1 MTKGKTRKTSRTKR
15 TTGTR
20 QKAKTARK
28 AGTSPLLKYEIIGIC
43 CILAGVFA
51 TAGFIGVDTGRIGHS
66 VDDILSY
73 IFGLGRIVVSLSL
86 IVLGLKYIVIRKACP
101 VSKSW
106 AVGTWI
112 YILLLGLVHLLVIP
126 EGTEFLP
133 HSLSVGGGIVG
144 AVMAS
149 VLRRFLGF
157 FGAVM
162 AITGACIVT
171 FLVWKNWS
179 ISKPVAVV
187 ADKAGQEAA
196 KVSGKAVEGLQD
208 ASQSLKQWHERR
220 RIFDLQAVVGD
231 DPLGRPA
238 CGNPDDLHGVGDAPE
253 PFQPVGCRPTEGAG
267 RLLERTAEAGRPACG
282 NSVDTG
288 QPACGNPDDYP
299 ADMERPAA
307 TIADAR
313 DLGNGV
319 EEVRFDASP
328 IEGDVP
334 YDWASDDSYEEAPET
349 SEETPE
355 DARPYSQIHETVVG
369 DTVPTAHDVQPGPA
383 APAASLAGET
393 DVLGHD
399 MDDPKPIEVEKSS
412 VAVETSEEGSSAV
425 PKAAGEKTYRL
436 PPVSML
442 KPGPQHIVGLS
453 DEVRENARILQE
465 TLQSFNIDAK
475 ILNASQGPSITRY
488 ELEPAAGV
496 KVSKIVHLADDIAL
510 KLAATDIRIEAPIPG
525 KAAVG
530 IEVPNK
536 KLTGVNLRDVI
547 DTDTFR
553 KAAGGVPVCLGK
565 DIAGNPIVADLTKMP
580 HLLVAGSTGSGKSVC
595 INTFIASILFKQR
608 PEDVKLIL
616 IDPKVVEL
624 SNYNGIPHLLTP
636 VVTDPK
642 KAASVLRWAVRE
654 MDDRYKRFAVTHTR
668 DISRYNELHPEDTMP
683 FIVII
688 IDELADLMMMASD
701 DVEKSIIRLGQ
712 KARACG
718 MHLVLATQ
726 RPSVDVLTGLIK
738 ANVPSRIAFAV
749 SSQVD
754 SRTILDM
761 AGAEKLIGKGDMLFY
776 PLGASKPLRVQG
788 AFISDSEID
797 EMVEFIKA
805 QGGPHYD
812 EAVQKAQSEN
822 PEDSVDFFEDDLMR
836 QAIDM
841 VLETGQA
848 STSMLQ
854 RRFRVGYTRAARMID
869 MMEAMHIV
877 GPNNGS
883 KPREILMTADEVQQ
897 KYLS

>member
-66 VDDILSY
+66 VDDILAY

-220 RIFDLQAVVGD
+220 RIFDLQAEEAKASSAIVGD
-231 DPLGRPA
+231 DPK
-238 CGNPDDLHGVGDAPE
+238 

-267 RLLERTAEAGRPACG
+267 RLLERAAEAGRPACG

-288 QPACGNPDDYP
+288 RPACENPGDYP
-299 ADMERPAA
+299 ADMERPAS

-313 DLGNGV
+313 DLGNGI

-328 IEGDVP
+328 IEEDVP
-334 YDWASDDSYEEAPET
+334 YDWASDDSYEEVP
-349 SEETPE
+349 ETPE
-355 DARPYSQIHETVVG
+355 EMPEDSRPYSQIHETVVG

-399 MDDPKPIEVEKSS
+399 MDDLKPIEVEKSS

-654 MDDRYKRFAVTHTR
+654 MDDRYKRFAITHTR

-805 QGGPHYD
+805 QGGPNYD

-883 KPREILMTADEVQQ
+883 KPREILMTPDEVQQ

>member
-28 AGTSPLLKYEIIGIC
+28 AGTSPLLKYEIVGIC

-220 RIFDLQAVVGD
+220 RIFDLQAEEAKASSAIVGD
-231 DPLGRPA
+231 D
-238 CGNPDDLHGVGDAPE
+238 PE

-282 NSVDTG
+282 N
-288 QPACGNPDDYP
+288 PDDYP
-299 ADMERPAA
+299 ADMERPAS

-328 IEGDVP
+328 IEEDVP
-334 YDWASDDSYEEAPET
+334 YDWASDDSYEEVPET
-349 SEETPE
+349 PEEMPE

-399 MDDPKPIEVEKSS
+399 MDDLKPIEVEKSS

-654 MDDRYKRFAVTHTR
+654 MDDRYKRFAITHTR

-805 QGGPHYD
+805 QGGPNYD

>member
-28 AGTSPLLKYEIIGIC
+28 AGTSPLLKYEIVGIC

-220 RIFDLQAVVGD
+220 RIFDLQAEEAKASSAIVGD
-231 DPLGRPA
+231 D
-238 CGNPDDLHGVGDAPE
+238 PE

-288 QPACGNPDDYP
+288 RPACGNPDDYP
-299 ADMERPAA
+299 ADMERPAS

-328 IEGDVP
+328 IEEDVP
-334 YDWASDDSYEEAPET
+334 YDWASDDSYEEVPET
-349 SEETPE
+349 PEEMPE

-399 MDDPKPIEVEKSS
+399 MDDLKPIEVEKSS

-654 MDDRYKRFAVTHTR
+654 MDDRYKRFAITHTR

-805 QGGPHYD
+805 QGGPNYD

>member
-51 TAGFIGVDTGRIGHS
+51 TVGFIGVDTGRIGHS

-238 CGNPDDLHGVGDAPE
+238 CGN
-253 PFQPVGCRPTEGAG
+253 
-267 RLLERTAEAGRPACG
+267 
-282 NSVDTG
+282 SVDTG
-288 QPACGNPDDYP
+288 RPACGNPDDYP
-299 ADMERPAA
+299 ADMERPVS

-328 IEGDVP
+328 IEEDVP
-334 YDWASDDSYEEAPET
+334 YDWASDDSYEEVPET
-349 SEETPE
+349 PEEMPE

-399 MDDPKPIEVEKSS
+399 MDDLKPIEVEKSS

-654 MDDRYKRFAVTHTR
+654 MDDRYKRFAITHTR

-805 QGGPHYD
+805 QGGPNYD

>member
-1 MTKGKTRKTSRTKR
+1 LTKGKTRKTSRTKR

-66 VDDILSY
+66 VDDILAY

-238 CGNPDDLHGVGDAPE
+238 CGN
-253 PFQPVGCRPTEGAG
+253 
-267 RLLERTAEAGRPACG
+267 
-282 NSVDTG
+282 SVDTG
-288 QPACGNPDDYP
+288 RPACGNPDDYP
-299 ADMERPAA
+299 ADMERPAS

-328 IEGDVP
+328 IEEDVP
-334 YDWASDDSYEEAPET
+334 YDWASDDSYEEVPET
-349 SEETPE
+349 PEEMPE

-399 MDDPKPIEVEKSS
+399 MDDLKPIEVERSS

-654 MDDRYKRFAVTHTR
+654 MDDRYKRFAITHTR

-805 QGGPHYD
+805 QGGPNYD

>member
-66 VDDILSY
+66 VDDILAY

-238 CGNPDDLHGVGDAPE
+238 CGN
-253 PFQPVGCRPTEGAG
+253 
-267 RLLERTAEAGRPACG
+267 
-282 NSVDTG
+282 SVDTG
-288 QPACGNPDDYP
+288 RPACGNPDDYP
-299 ADMERPAA
+299 ADMERPAS

-328 IEGDVP
+328 IEEDVP
-334 YDWASDDSYEEAPET
+334 YDWASDDSYEEVPET
-349 SEETPE
+349 PEEMPE

-399 MDDPKPIEVEKSS
+399 MDDLKPIEVERSS
-412 VAVETSEEGSSAV
+412 VAVEISEEGSSAV

-654 MDDRYKRFAVTHTR
+654 MDDRYKRFAITHTR

-805 QGGPHYD
+805 QGGPNYD

-822 PEDSVDFFEDDLMR
+822 PEDSVDFFEDELMR

>member
-28 AGTSPLLKYEIIGIC
+28 AGTSPLLKYEIVGIC

-220 RIFDLQAVVGD
+220 RIFDLQAEEAKASSAIVG
-231 DPLGRPA
+231 A
-238 CGNPDDLHGVGDAPE
+238 VPE
-253 PFQPVGCRPTEGAG
+253 PFQPVGCRPTEGA
-267 RLLERTAEAGRPACG
+267 RQLLERTSETGR
-282 NSVDTG
+282 T
-288 QPACGNPDDYP
+288 ACGNPDDYP
-299 ADMERPAA
+299 ADMERPAS

-328 IEGDVP
+328 IEEDVP
-334 YDWASDDSYEEAPET
+334 YDWASDDSYEEVPET
-349 SEETPE
+349 PEEMPE

-383 APAASLAGET
+383 ASLAGET

-399 MDDPKPIEVEKSS
+399 MDDLKPIEVEKSS

-654 MDDRYKRFAVTHTR
+654 MDDRYKRFAITHTR

-805 QGGPHYD
+805 QGGPNYD

>member
-66 VDDILSY
+66 VDDILAY

-144 AVMAS
+144 AVMAL

-162 AITGACIVT
+162 VITGACIVT

-238 CGNPDDLHGVGDAPE
+238 CGN
-253 PFQPVGCRPTEGAG
+253 
-267 RLLERTAEAGRPACG
+267 
-282 NSVDTG
+282 SVDTG
-288 QPACGNPDDYP
+288 RPACGNPDDYP
-299 ADMERPAA
+299 ADMERPVS

-328 IEGDVP
+328 IEEDVP
-334 YDWASDDSYEEAPET
+334 YDWASDDSYEEVPET
-349 SEETPE
+349 PEEMPE

-399 MDDPKPIEVEKSS
+399 MDDLKPIEVEKSS

-442 KPGPQHIVGLS
+442 KPGPQHTIGLS

-510 KLAATDIRIEAPIPG
+510 KLASTDIRIEAPIPG

-654 MDDRYKRFAVTHTR
+654 MDDRYKRFAITHTR

-805 QGGPHYD
+805 QGGPNYD

>member
-28 AGTSPLLKYEIIGIC
+28 AGTSPLLKYEIVGIC

-66 VDDILSY
+66 VDDILAY

-238 CGNPDDLHGVGDAPE
+238 CGN
-253 PFQPVGCRPTEGAG
+253 
-267 RLLERTAEAGRPACG
+267 
-282 NSVDTG
+282 SVDTG
-288 QPACGNPDDYP
+288 RPACGNPDDYP
-299 ADMERPAA
+299 ADMERPVS

-328 IEGDVP
+328 IEEDVP
-334 YDWASDDSYEEAPET
+334 YDWASDDSYEEVPET
-349 SEETPE
+349 PEEMPE

-399 MDDPKPIEVEKSS
+399 MDDLKPIEVEKSS

-654 MDDRYKRFAVTHTR
+654 MDDRYKRFAITHTR

-805 QGGPHYD
+805 QGGPNYD

>member
-238 CGNPDDLHGVGDAPE
+238 CGNSVG
-253 PFQPVGCRPTEGAG
+253 T
-267 RLLERTAEAGRPACG
+267 GRP
-282 NSVDTG
+282 D
-288 QPACGNPDDYP
+288 CGNPDDYP
-299 ADMERPAA
+299 ADMERPAS

-328 IEGDVP
+328 IEEDVP
-334 YDWASDDSYEEAPET
+334 YDWASDDSYEEVPET
-349 SEETPE
+349 PEEMPE

-399 MDDPKPIEVEKSS
+399 MDDLKPIEVEKSS

-654 MDDRYKRFAVTHTR
+654 MDDRYKRFAITHTR

-805 QGGPHYD
+805 QGGPNYD

>member
-66 VDDILSY
+66 VDDILAY

-238 CGNPDDLHGVGDAPE
+238 CGN
-253 PFQPVGCRPTEGAG
+253 
-267 RLLERTAEAGRPACG
+267 
-282 NSVDTG
+282 SVDTG
-288 QPACGNPDDYP
+288 RPACGNPDDYP
-299 ADMERPAA
+299 ADYPADMERPAS

-328 IEGDVP
+328 IEEDVP
-334 YDWASDDSYEEAPET
+334 YDWASDDSYEEVP
-349 SEETPE
+349 ETPE
-355 DARPYSQIHETVVG
+355 EMPEDAQPYSQIHETVVG

-399 MDDPKPIEVEKSS
+399 MDDLKPIEVEKSS

-654 MDDRYKRFAVTHTR
+654 MDDRYKRFAITHTR

-805 QGGPHYD
+805 QGGPNYD

>member
-144 AVMAS
+144 AVMAL

-238 CGNPDDLHGVGDAPE
+238 CGN
-253 PFQPVGCRPTEGAG
+253 
-267 RLLERTAEAGRPACG
+267 
-282 NSVDTG
+282 SVDTG
-288 QPACGNPDDYP
+288 RPACGNPDDYP
-299 ADMERPAA
+299 ADMERPAS

-328 IEGDVP
+328 IEEDVP
-334 YDWASDDSYEEAPET
+334 YDWASDDSYEEVPET
-349 SEETPE
+349 PEEMPE

-399 MDDPKPIEVEKSS
+399 MGDLKPIEVEKSS

-442 KPGPQHIVGLS
+442 KPGPQHTIGLS

-654 MDDRYKRFAVTHTR
+654 MDDRYKRFAITHTR

-805 QGGPHYD
+805 QGGPNYD
-812 EAVQKAQSEN
+812 ETVQKAQSEN

>member
-144 AVMAS
+144 AVMAL

-238 CGNPDDLHGVGDAPE
+238 CGN
-253 PFQPVGCRPTEGAG
+253 
-267 RLLERTAEAGRPACG
+267 
-282 NSVDTG
+282 SVDTG
-288 QPACGNPDDYP
+288 RPACGNPDDYP
-299 ADMERPAA
+299 ADMERPAS

-328 IEGDVP
+328 IEEDVP
-334 YDWASDDSYEEAPET
+334 YDWASDDSYEEVPET
-349 SEETPE
+349 PEEMPE

-393 DVLGHD
+393 DVLDHD
-399 MDDPKPIEVEKSS
+399 MGDLKPIEVEKSG

-442 KPGPQHIVGLS
+442 KPGPQHIIGLS

-654 MDDRYKRFAVTHTR
+654 MDDRYKRFAITHTR

-805 QGGPHYD
+805 QGGPNYD

>member
-238 CGNPDDLHGVGDAPE
+238 CGN
-253 PFQPVGCRPTEGAG
+253 
-267 RLLERTAEAGRPACG
+267 
-282 NSVDTG
+282 SVDTG
-288 QPACGNPDDYP
+288 RPACGNPDDYP
-299 ADMERPAA
+299 ADMEQPAS

-328 IEGDVP
+328 IEEDVP
-334 YDWASDDSYEEAPET
+334 YDWASDDSYEEVPET
-349 SEETPE
+349 PEEMPE

-383 APAASLAGET
+383 APSASLAGET

-399 MDDPKPIEVEKSS
+399 MDDLKPIEVEKSS

-654 MDDRYKRFAVTHTR
+654 MDDRYKHFAITHTR

>member
-66 VDDILSY
+66 VDDILAY

-220 RIFDLQAVVGD
+220 RIFDLQAEEAKASSAIVG
-231 DPLGRPA
+231 A
-238 CGNPDDLHGVGDAPE
+238 VPE
-253 PFQPVGCRPTEGAG
+253 PFQPVGCRPTEGA
-267 RLLERTAEAGRPACG
+267 RQLLERTSETGR
-282 NSVDTG
+282 T
-288 QPACGNPDDYP
+288 ACGNPDDYP
-299 ADMERPAA
+299 ADMERPAS

-328 IEGDVP
+328 IEEDVP
-334 YDWASDDSYEEAPET
+334 YDWASDDSYEEVPET
-349 SEETPE
+349 PEEMPE

-399 MDDPKPIEVEKSS
+399 MDDLKPIEVEKSS

-654 MDDRYKRFAVTHTR
+654 MDDRYKRFAITHTR

-805 QGGPHYD
+805 QGGPNYD

-822 PEDSVDFFEDDLMR
+822 PEDSVNFFEDDLMR

>member
-66 VDDILSY
+66 VDDILAY

-238 CGNPDDLHGVGDAPE
+238 CGN
-253 PFQPVGCRPTEGAG
+253 
-267 RLLERTAEAGRPACG
+267 
-282 NSVDTG
+282 SVDTG
-288 QPACGNPDDYP
+288 RPACGNPDDYP
-299 ADMERPAA
+299 ADMERPVS

-328 IEGDVP
+328 IEEDVP
-334 YDWASDDSYEEAPET
+334 YDWASDDSYEEVPET
-349 SEETPE
+349 PEEMPE

-369 DTVPTAHDVQPGPA
+369 DTVPTSHDVQPGPA

-399 MDDPKPIEVEKSS
+399 MDDLKPIEVEKSS

-654 MDDRYKRFAVTHTR
+654 MDDRYKRFAITHTR

-805 QGGPHYD
+805 QGGPNYD

>member
-66 VDDILSY
+66 VDDILAY

-220 RIFDLQAVVGD
+220 RIFDLQAEEAKASSAIVGD
-231 DPLGRPA
+231 D
-238 CGNPDDLHGVGDAPE
+238 PE

-288 QPACGNPDDYP
+288 RPACGNPDDYP
-299 ADMERPAA
+299 ADMERPAS

-328 IEGDVP
+328 IEEDVP
-334 YDWASDDSYEEAPET
+334 YDWASDDSYEEVP
-349 SEETPE
+349 ETPE
-355 DARPYSQIHETVVG
+355 EMPEDAQPYSQIHETVVG

-399 MDDPKPIEVEKSS
+399 MDDLKPIEVEKSS

-642 KAASVLRWAVRE
+642 KAASVLRWAVGE
-654 MDDRYKRFAVTHTR
+654 MDDRYKRFAITHTR

-805 QGGPHYD
+805 QGGPNYD

>member
-1 MTKGKTRKTSRTKR
+1 LTKGKTRKTSRTKR

-66 VDDILSY
+66 VDDILAY

-238 CGNPDDLHGVGDAPE
+238 CGN
-253 PFQPVGCRPTEGAG
+253 
-267 RLLERTAEAGRPACG
+267 
-282 NSVDTG
+282 SVDTG
-288 QPACGNPDDYP
+288 RPACGNPDDYP
-299 ADMERPAA
+299 ADMERPVS

-328 IEGDVP
+328 IEEDVP
-334 YDWASDDSYEEAPET
+334 YDWASDDSYEEVPET
-349 SEETPE
+349 PEEMPE

-399 MDDPKPIEVEKSS
+399 MDDLKPIEVEKSS

-654 MDDRYKRFAVTHTR
+654 MDDRYKRFAITHTR

-805 QGGPHYD
+805 QGGPNYD

>member
-144 AVMAS
+144 AVMAL

-238 CGNPDDLHGVGDAPE
+238 CGN
-253 PFQPVGCRPTEGAG
+253 
-267 RLLERTAEAGRPACG
+267 
-282 NSVDTG
+282 SVDTG
-288 QPACGNPDDYP
+288 RPACGNPDDYP
-299 ADMERPAA
+299 ADMERPAL

-328 IEGDVP
+328 IEEDVP
-334 YDWASDDSYEEAPET
+334 YDWASDDSYEEVPET
-349 SEETPE
+349 PEEMPE

-399 MDDPKPIEVEKSS
+399 MGDLKPIEVEKSS

-442 KPGPQHIVGLS
+442 KPGPQHIIGLS

-654 MDDRYKRFAVTHTR
+654 MDDRYKRFAITHTR

-805 QGGPHYD
+805 QGGPNYD

>member
-238 CGNPDDLHGVGDAPE
+238 CGN
-253 PFQPVGCRPTEGAG
+253 
-267 RLLERTAEAGRPACG
+267 
-282 NSVDTG
+282 SVDTG
-288 QPACGNPDDYP
+288 RPACGNPDDYP

-328 IEGDVP
+328 IEEDVP
-334 YDWASDDSYEEAPET
+334 YDWASDDSYEEVP
-349 SEETPE
+349 ETPE
-355 DARPYSQIHETVVG
+355 EMPEDAQPYSQIHETVVG

-399 MDDPKPIEVEKSS
+399 MDDLKPIEVEKSS

-654 MDDRYKRFAVTHTR
+654 MDDRYKRFAITHTR

>member
-66 VDDILSY
+66 VDDILAY

-238 CGNPDDLHGVGDAPE
+238 CGN
-253 PFQPVGCRPTEGAG
+253 
-267 RLLERTAEAGRPACG
+267 
-282 NSVDTG
+282 SVDTG
-288 QPACGNPDDYP
+288 RPACGNPDDYP
-299 ADMERPAA
+299 ADMERPVS

-328 IEGDVP
+328 IEEDVP
-334 YDWASDDSYEEAPET
+334 YDWASDDSYEEVPET
-349 SEETPE
+349 PEEMPE

-399 MDDPKPIEVEKSS
+399 MDDLKPIEVEKSS

-465 TLQSFNIDAK
+465 MLQSFNIDAK

-654 MDDRYKRFAVTHTR
+654 MDDRYKRFAITHTR

-701 DVEKSIIRLGQ
+701 DMEKSIIRLGQ

-805 QGGPHYD
+805 QGGPNYD

>member
-1 MTKGKTRKTSRTKR
+1 LTKGKTRKTSRTKR

-20 QKAKTARK
+20 QKVKTARK

-220 RIFDLQAVVGD
+220 RIFDLQAEEAKASSAIVGD
-231 DPLGRPA
+231 D
-238 CGNPDDLHGVGDAPE
+238 PE

-288 QPACGNPDDYP
+288 RPACGNPDDYP
-299 ADMERPAA
+299 ADMERPVS

-328 IEGDVP
+328 IEEDVP
-334 YDWASDDSYEEAPET
+334 YDWASDDSYEEVPET
-349 SEETPE
+349 PEEMPE

-369 DTVPTAHDVQPGPA
+369 DTMPTAHDVQPG
-383 APAASLAGET
+383 PAASLAGET

-399 MDDPKPIEVEKSS
+399 MDDLKPIEVEKSS

-805 QGGPHYD
+805 QGGPNYD

>member
-1 MTKGKTRKTSRTKR
+1 MANGRTPKSPRRKR
-15 TTGTR
+15 TTRRTR
-20 QKAKTARK
+20 TAKRAEK
-28 AGTSPLLKYEIIGIC
+28 SPLLKYEIIGIF
-43 CILAGVFA
+43 CILFGVFA
-51 TAGFIGVDTGRIGHS
+51 TVGFMGIDTGRIGHN
-66 VDDILSY
+66 VDNVLSY

-86 IVLGLKYIVIRKACP
+86 VVLGLKYIVVRKACP
-101 VSKSW
+101 VSRSW
-106 AVGTWI
+106 LIGTWI
-112 YILLLGLVHLLVIP
+112 YVLLLGLIHLLVIP

-133 HSLSVGGGIVG
+133 SSLSVGGGIIG
-144 AVMAS
+144 AVVSS
-149 VLRRFLGF
+149 VLQQFLGF
-157 FGAVM
+157 FGAFM
-162 AITGACIVT
+162 AIVGAAIVT
-171 FLVWKNWS
+171 FLIWKNWS
-179 ISKPVAVV
+179 ISQPVAVV

-196 KVSGKAVEGLQD
+196 RVSGKTVEGLQD
-208 ASQSLKQWHERR
+208 ASQSLRQWHEKRK
-220 RIFDLQAVVGD
+220 IFDFQALD
-231 DPLGRPA
+231 QAPKEE
-238 CGNPDDLHGVGDAPE
+238 PDKAPTAVSE
-253 PFQPVGCRPTEGAG
+253 AQPEGIQI
-267 RLLERTAEAGRPACG
+267 
-282 NSVDTG
+282 S
-288 QPACGNPDDYP
+288 
-299 ADMERPAA
+299 
-307 TIADAR
+307 DAR

-319 EEVRFDASP
+319 EEVSFDSRP
-328 IEGDVP
+328 IEENLSSEE
-334 YDWASDDSYEEAPET
+334 ADDYWDNILEQGVDDMEEAP
-349 SEETPE
+349 
-355 DARPYSQIHETVVG
+355 DYSQIHETVVS
-369 DTVPTAHDVQPGPA
+369 DAEPTAHDVQPTK
-383 APAASLAGET
+383 APSLAEER
-393 DVLGHD
+393 DVLSHD
-399 MDDPKPIEVEKSS
+399 MDDIKPIEVEQSS
-412 VAVETSEEGSSAV
+412 VAVELSDEGSSAV
-425 PKAAGEKTYRL
+425 PKAEGKKLYRL
-436 PPVSML
+436 PSVSIL
-442 KPGPQHIVGLS
+442 KPGPQHTVGLS
-453 DEVRENARILQE
+453 DEVRENAAILKE

-547 DTDTFR
+547 ESETFQ
-553 KAAGGVPVCLGK
+553 KAARGVPVCLGK

-654 MDDRYKRFAVTHTR
+654 MDDRYKRFALTHTR
-668 DISRYNELHPEDTMP
+668 DISRYNELHPEETMP

-761 AGAEKLIGKGDMLFY
+761 AGADKLIGKGDMLFY

-797 EMVEFIKA
+797 EMVEFIKG
-805 QGGPHYD
+805 QDGPHYD
-812 EAVQKAQSEN
+812 ESVQKAQSDN
-822 PEDSVDFFEDDLMR
+822 AEDSVDFFEDDLMR

-854 RRFRVGYTRAARMID
+854 RRFRIGYTRAARMID

-883 KPREILMTADEVQQ
+883 KPRDILMTADEVQQ
-897 KYLS
+897 KYLG

>member
-66 VDDILSY
+66 VDDILAY

-238 CGNPDDLHGVGDAPE
+238 CGH
-253 PFQPVGCRPTEGAG
+253 
-267 RLLERTAEAGRPACG
+267 
-282 NSVDTG
+282 SVDTG
-288 QPACGNPDDYP
+288 RPACGNPDDYP
-299 ADMERPAA
+299 ADMERPAS

-328 IEGDVP
+328 IEEDVP
-334 YDWASDDSYEEAPET
+334 YDWASDDSYEEVPET
-349 SEETPE
+349 PEEMPE

-383 APAASLAGET
+383 ASLAGET

-399 MDDPKPIEVEKSS
+399 MDDLKPIEVEKSS

-565 DIAGNPIVADLTKMP
+565 DIAGNPIFADLTKMP

-654 MDDRYKRFAVTHTR
+654 MDDRYKRFAITHTR

-805 QGGPHYD
+805 QGGPNYD

>member
-28 AGTSPLLKYEIIGIC
+28 AGTSPLLKYEIVGIC

-51 TAGFIGVDTGRIGHS
+51 TVGFIGVDTGRIGHS

-238 CGNPDDLHGVGDAPE
+238 CGN
-253 PFQPVGCRPTEGAG
+253 
-267 RLLERTAEAGRPACG
+267 
-282 NSVDTG
+282 SVDTG
-288 QPACGNPDDYP
+288 RPACGNPDDYP
-299 ADMERPAA
+299 ADMERPVS

-328 IEGDVP
+328 IEEDVP
-334 YDWASDDSYEEAPET
+334 YDWASDDSYEEVPET
-349 SEETPE
+349 PEEMPE

-399 MDDPKPIEVEKSS
+399 MDDLKPIEVEKSS

-654 MDDRYKRFAVTHTR
+654 MDDRYKRFAITHTR

-805 QGGPHYD
+805 QGGPNYD

>member
-144 AVMAS
+144 AVMAL

-238 CGNPDDLHGVGDAPE
+238 CGN
-253 PFQPVGCRPTEGAG
+253 
-267 RLLERTAEAGRPACG
+267 
-282 NSVDTG
+282 SVDTG
-288 QPACGNPDDYP
+288 RPVCGNPDDYP
-299 ADMERPAA
+299 ADMERPAS

-328 IEGDVP
+328 IEEDVP
-334 YDWASDDSYEEAPET
+334 YDWASDDSYEEVPET
-349 SEETPE
+349 PEEMPE

-399 MDDPKPIEVEKSS
+399 MGDVKPIEVEKSS

-442 KPGPQHIVGLS
+442 KPGPQHIIGLS

-654 MDDRYKRFAVTHTR
+654 MDDRYKRFAITHTR

-805 QGGPHYD
+805 QGGPNYD

>member
-238 CGNPDDLHGVGDAPE
+238 CGN
-253 PFQPVGCRPTEGAG
+253 
-267 RLLERTAEAGRPACG
+267 
-282 NSVDTG
+282 SVDTG
-288 QPACGNPDDYP
+288 RPACGNPDDYP
-299 ADMERPAA
+299 ADMEQPAS

-328 IEGDVP
+328 IEEDVP
-334 YDWASDDSYEEAPET
+334 YDWASDDSYEEVP
-349 SEETPE
+349 ETPE
-355 DARPYSQIHETVVG
+355 EMPEDAQPYSQIHETVVG

-383 APAASLAGET
+383 APSASLAGET

-399 MDDPKPIEVEKSS
+399 MDDLKPIEVEKSS

-654 MDDRYKRFAVTHTR
+654 MDDRYKRFAITHTR

>member
-28 AGTSPLLKYEIIGIC
+28 AGTSPLLKYEIVGIC

-66 VDDILSY
+66 VDDILAY

-238 CGNPDDLHGVGDAPE
+238 CGNSVN
-253 PFQPVGCRPTEGAG
+253 TG
-267 RLLERTAEAGRPACG
+267 R
-282 NSVDTG
+282 
-288 QPACGNPDDYP
+288 PACGNPDDYP
-299 ADMERPAA
+299 ADMERPAS

-328 IEGDVP
+328 IEEDVP
-334 YDWASDDSYEEAPET
+334 YDWASDDSYEEVPET
-349 SEETPE
+349 PEEMPE

-399 MDDPKPIEVEKSS
+399 MDDLKPIEVEKSS

-553 KAAGGVPVCLGK
+553 KASGGVPVCLGK

-654 MDDRYKRFAVTHTR
+654 MDDRYKRFAITHTR

-805 QGGPHYD
+805 QGGPNYD